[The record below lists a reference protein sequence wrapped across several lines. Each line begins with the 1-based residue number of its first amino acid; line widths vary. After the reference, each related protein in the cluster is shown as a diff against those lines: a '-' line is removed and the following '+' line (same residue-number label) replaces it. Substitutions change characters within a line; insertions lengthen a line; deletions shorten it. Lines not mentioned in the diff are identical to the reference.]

1 MYKLEGLG
9 KLHVPL
15 PEKDAHTS
23 INYTLHDYTYKA
35 DMKKWMRALG
45 ISLKN
50 YSRQTHLY
58 QDSDVHMKKK
68 QLTNKTYKIEEMVIA
83 QNFTVFFVKI
93 QAD

>member
-1 MYKLEGLG
+1 
-9 KLHVPL
+9 
-15 PEKDAHTS
+15 
-23 INYTLHDYTYKA
+23 
-35 DMKKWMRALG
+35 MRALG